1 MASDQVGYSVELTQE
16 KIEQVCDNFKKFLLE
31 KNKRYGDSAINPLK
45 LFSKHEPDNP
55 ICTRLDEKL
64 QRIQASEEGIRKNDA
79 ADCVGYLFLLCVQ
92 KGWLSFDE
100 FLD

>member
-1 MASDQVGYSVELTQE
+1 MELSQE

-31 KNKRYGDSAINPLK
+31 KNRRYGDSAINPLK
-45 LFSKHEPDNP
+45 IFSKHEPENP
-55 ICTRLDEKL
+55 ICSRLDEKL
-64 QRIQASEEGIRKNDA
+64 QRIQVSDEGIRKNDTV
-79 ADCVGYLFLLCVQ
+79 DCAGYLFLLCVQ